1 MKKIVMAAVF
11 SALLCGQ
18 AYAQKSLELWTFID
32 PAGNNPRSKAV
43 AQIIQTFETQN
54 PGVKIK
60 PTIFAWNQIG
70 LAFMK
75 AGLAGKVPDV
85 TMLNSG
91 RVQRVVAANFLQPL
105 DPYLDKAGQRSDYI
119 LMPNAIGADKK
130 VYGVPYEVRALG
142 FLYRSDLLQ
151 KAGLG
156 KPKNLLELVA
166 TAKKMQ
172 EMQGPTFVG
181 VGIGFDPK

>member
-1 MKKIVMAAVF
+1 MKKIVVAAVF
-11 SALLCGQ
+11 GALLCGH
-18 AYAQKSLELWTFID
+18 AYADKSLELWTFID
-32 PAGNNPRSKAV
+32 PAGDNPRSKAV
-43 AQIIQTFETQN
+43 AQIIQTFEAQN

-105 DPYLDKAGQRSDYI
+105 DSRLEKSGEPHRLARARASGLSRFDEPSRRASASERDGARSRSSW
-119 LMPNAIGADKK
+119 PWCRSAPRWASSHS
-130 VYGVPYEVRALG
+130 RAAST
-142 FLYRSDLLQ
+142 RRC
-151 KAGLG
+151 
-156 KPKNLLELVA
+156 
-166 TAKKMQ
+166 
-172 EMQGPTFVG
+172 
-181 VGIGFDPK
+181 